1 MSRPPPYVELHASS
15 AFSFLRGAS
24 SPEALIA
31 RAAELGLPALAVCDR
46 GGFYGSPRCEF
57 SARAL
62 GIRALVG
69 TELVFGDG
77 SVLPVLARN
86 REGYA
91 NLSRLL
97 TKVHLRSP
105 KGEGRFCWDDL
116 EVGTAGMI
124 ALSGGRDGPLHRA
137 WASGDAKWLERAIQN
152 LEGSFGR
159 DSRFVE
165 VQRHQRRG
173 ERRYEQWLV
182 SMAKERGWKVVATN
196 GVLYATAE
204 ERRVADVFTC
214 LRQGTTLDRAGV
226 FLEANDERRLKSPK
240 AMRDLFSDHPE
251 WLANTAAIAAEVDFS
266 MRDPGYRF
274 PVFPVPQGETVDSF
288 LRKLTWFGAEQRY
301 GSLSSEVRN
310 QLERELTLIAKLGFS
325 GYFLIVWDII
335 NFCREHGIM
344 VQGRGSAANSAVCY
358 SLGITAVDPVGHR
371 LLFERFLSEGR
382 QGWPDIDLDLPS
394 GEDRERVIQEVYRR
408 YGSRGAAM
416 TANVITYRGRSAVRE
431 ITKVLGFDKERADR
445 FSDLAAGGDFPETI
459 ALRER
464 LVQSGIQ
471 PEQGRGKVLLEL
483 LPRMVGLPRH
493 LGQHS
498 GGMII
503 CEGMLDAVVP
513 LEPASMKGRVVAQ
526 WDKDDCEEL
535 GIIKVDLLGLG
546 MMAALQES
554 IQWTH
559 QRGNPID
566 LARIPKD
573 DAKTYDL
580 LCAADTV
587 GVFQVES
594 RAQMATLPRMQPR
607 CFYDLVVEVAIIRPG
622 PIVGRLTHPY
632 LERRCGR
639 QPVRYSDPRLQPI
652 LERTLGVPLFQEQV
666 LKMAME
672 LAGFSGT
679 EAEELRKAMSFKR
692 SDERM
697 RRVQE
702 KLRRAMSRRKV
713 SPEVMEEMIEAIG
726 SFALYGFPESH
737 AISFALLAYGS
748 AYLKANHPA
757 EFFTGLL
764 NHQPMGFYRPST
776 LIQDARRHG
785 LRFFPA
791 CVQHSEGDC
800 SIVDD
805 QTVRLGLNYVRGL
818 SHAARRSILSARKE
832 AAFCSLDDLRCRT
845 GLSVDT
851 LRLLAEA
858 GALNALTGHRRKAL
872 WMVEDQSNGPEDLWS
887 RSVGERSDADAPCPL
902 SPMSPSERM
911 GSDFRRTGLT
921 VGAHPMALLR
931 ADLPNAW
938 RASDLSQA
946 DHGLRVEV
954 AGAVTCRQRPGTAK
968 GVFFVS
974 LEDETGVTNVVVYPD
989 LFEARRWCLL
999 SEPFLSVKGQVQ
1011 RLEGTI
1017 SVLADTVEPLSTNL
1031 PAQGSYD
1038 FH

>member
-1 MSRPPPYVELHASS
+1 MPGKVPYVELHASS
-15 AFSFLRGAS
+15 AFSFLRGGS
-24 SPEALIA
+24 SPEALMA
-31 RAAELGLPALAVCDR
+31 RAVDLGLSGLAVCDR

-62 GIRALVG
+62 SIRALVG
-69 TELVFGDG
+69 AELVFGDG
-77 SVLPVLARN
+77 SVLPVLVRDG
-86 REGYA
+86 EGYA

-97 TKVHLRSP
+97 TKVHLGGS
-105 KGEGRFCWDDL
+105 KGEGRVCWDDL
-116 EVGTAGMI
+116 KGRTAGMI
-124 ALSGGRDGPLHRA
+124 ALSGGRDGPLYRA
-137 WASGDAKWLERAIQN
+137 WASGDAKRLEQTIQSLERT
-152 LEGSFGR
+152 FGR
-159 DSRFVE
+159 DSRFAE

-173 ERRYEQWLV
+173 ERRYEQWLA
-182 SMAKERGWKVVATN
+182 SMAKERGWKIVATN
-196 GVLYATAE
+196 GVLYATAA
-204 ERRVADVFTC
+204 ERMVADVFTC
-214 LRQGTTLDRAGV
+214 LRHRTTLDRAGLL
-226 FLEANDERRLKSPK
+226 LEANDERRLKSPK
-240 AMRDLFSDHPE
+240 AMQALFSDHPE
-251 WLANTAAIAAEVDFS
+251 WVANTAAIAAEMDFS
-266 MRDPGYRF
+266 IRNPGYRF
-274 PVFPVPQGETVDSF
+274 PSFPVPRGETIDSF

-301 GSLSSEVRN
+301 GSLGSEVRN

-394 GEDRERVIQEVYRR
+394 GQDRERVIQEVYRR
-408 YGSRGAAM
+408 YGRRGAAM

-431 ITKVLGFDKERADR
+431 ITKVLGFDRERADR
-445 FSDLAAGGDFPETI
+445 FSELAGGGDFPETI

-464 LVQSGIQ
+464 LIQSGIK
-471 PEQGRGKVLLEL
+471 PDQGRGKVLLEL
-483 LPRMVGLPRH
+483 LPRMIGLPRH

-554 IQWTH
+554 LQWAH
-559 QRGNPID
+559 RRGHPID
-566 LARIPKD
+566 LAKIPKD
-573 DAKTYDL
+573 DTKTYDL
-580 LCAADTV
+580 LCSADTV

-622 PIVGRLTHPY
+622 PIVGRLAHPY

-672 LAGFSGT
+672 LAGFSGA

-702 KLRRAMSRRKV
+702 KLRGAMSRRKV

-737 AISFALLAYGS
+737 AISFALLAYAS
-748 AYLKANHPA
+748 AYLKANYPA

-764 NHQPMGFYRPST
+764 NHQPMGFYSSAT
-776 LIQDARRHG
+776 LIQDGRRHG
-785 LRFFPA
+785 LRFLPS
-791 CVQHSEGDC
+791 CVQRSEGDC

-805 QTVRLGLNYVRGL
+805 HTIRLGLNYVRGL
-818 SHAARRSILSARKE
+818 SRVARESIFSARKE
-832 AAFCSLDDLRCRT
+832 KGFSSLDDFRSRT
-845 GLSVDT
+845 GLSVDA
-851 LRLLAEA
+851 LRLLAES
-858 GALNALTGHRRKAL
+858 GALNPLTGHRRKAL
-872 WMVEDQSNGPEDLWS
+872 WMVEDKSNGPDDLWS
-887 RSVGERSDADAPCPL
+887 HSMGEEPDADDPCPL
-902 SPMSPSERM
+902 PPMSLSEKVGADLRC
-911 GSDFRRTGLT
+911 TGLT

-931 ADLPNAW
+931 EELSNSW
-938 RASDLSQA
+938 KASDLRQA
-946 DHGLRVEV
+946 EHGLRVEV
-954 AGAVTCRQRPGTAK
+954 SGAVTCRQRPGTAK

-974 LEDETGVTNVVVYPD
+974 LEDETGVANVVVYPG

-999 SEPFLSVKGQVQ
+999 SEPFLSVKGRVQ
-1011 RLEGTI
+1011 HLEGTI

-1031 PAQGSYD
+1031 PAQGSHD
-1038 FH
+1038 FR